1 MADTSASVMAPIE
14 PIAVSKLHS
23 KATTKSRPTS
33 ILPASSSTTTTTA
46 PIVATS
52 AFKSSNASAAS
63 QPRKVRKNNVT
74 LADSSSQ
81 LNESNEQQPND
92 TAVMSSVTVHSPPSS
107 RSLLAN
113 MLSIKSKSSA
123 NSLRSLDQ
131 DTNTNTNTTATRP
144 APIAVNAASSLPKN
158 NSFLYKHDSSPVLG
172 TSYDGEVS
180 DIYKYV

>member
-92 TAVMSSVTVHSPPSS
+92 TAVTVHSPPSS